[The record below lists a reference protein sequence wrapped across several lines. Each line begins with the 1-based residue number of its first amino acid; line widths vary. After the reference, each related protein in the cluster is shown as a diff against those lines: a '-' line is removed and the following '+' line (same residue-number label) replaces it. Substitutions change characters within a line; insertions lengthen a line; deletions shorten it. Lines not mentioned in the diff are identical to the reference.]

1 MVQKAAKGKMR
12 ISRTIKT
19 RFVSPLQHLCGG
31 KGSAQKYSGFTLIE
45 LLVVVALIGLLA
57 SAAGSLSIGTYK
69 RMLVEKAAK
78 QVYLA
83 AKYARLLAVEKQ
95 TYCSLVLDEENRAF
109 CLMTSDSMQTDEDE
123 EVSGMLVSDAY
134 SKPTQFGG
142 DVKFEQ
148 INIMSSY
155 QIESETD
162 SEKEGQ
168 EQTIMFYPD
177 GTADAAAL
185 QVGDENSH
193 YAIYVMPAT
202 GKAKVIF
209 GEAEETPVET
219 VDLDME
225 EQ

>member
-1 MVQKAAKGKMR
+1 MR

-19 RFVSPLQHLCGG
+19 RFVSPLQHLCEG

-83 AKYARLLAVEKQ
+83 AKYGRLLAVEKQ
-95 TYCSLVLDEENRAF
+95 TYCRLVLDEENRAF
-109 CLMTSDSMQTDEDE
+109 CLMTSDSMQTDEE

-148 INIMSSY
+148 IKIMSSY

-162 SEKEGQ
+162 SETEGR

-209 GEAEETPVET
+209 GEAEETAVET